1 MVKGRI
7 VFIDTEL
14 PDLHFEASYTKLRDG
29 WFCIHYGKKPE
40 EKTYRQEFWPAHM
53 IETVYQDSDQASEK
67 RMEAKIED
75 RKH

>member
-1 MVKGRI
+1 MVNGRI
-7 VFIDTEL
+7 VFVDKEL
-14 PDLHFEASYTKLRDG
+14 TDLHFEASYTKLRDG
-29 WFCIHYGKKPE
+29 WFCIHHEKKTT

-67 RMEAKIED
+67 KNEE